1 MLSPRPSVAL
11 PLTCCPE
18 FIPSISGLLHCH
30 AQATQYVD
38 AGAVKDLVK
47 LVQRGSESASAAGAA
62 HALAVFT
69 TGKNA
74 STYRASVQTAGGIPA
89 LLTWVSA
96 QQNDNLR
103 ILTCLSLDDLGLL
116 VVG

>member
-1 MLSPRPSVAL
+1 MENRNRPALAMYCCCAHVSSAVSAPNVAL
-11 PLTCCPE
+11 PLFCCPE
-18 FIPSISGLLHCH
+18 LIPSISRLLHSH
-30 AQATQYVD
+30 AQANEHID

-74 STYRASVQTAGGIPA
+74 STYRASVQTAGGVPA
-89 LLTWVSA
+89 LLTWVFP
-96 QQNDNLR
+96 
-103 ILTCLSLDDLGLL
+103 
-116 VVG
+116 